1 MATRRL
7 YFHGFLIVLISLA
20 LGLVVAAV
28 GPGPAGRLWLA
39 SHTTGLMTGLLVI
52 AAGAVWSELTLG
64 ARALRVAYFCVT
76 TGAWAGLVLLGLFVP
91 IMKMPQGQAGHELP
105 PVSGWPM
112 AVVGVALIYVTL
124 TLLAG
129 AVMIVLG
136 LRPKP

>member
-1 MATRRL
+1 MPTRRL

-39 SHTTGLMTGLLVI
+39 SHTTGLMTGLMVV
-52 AAGAVWSELTLG
+52 AAGVVWSELTLSE
-64 ARALRVAYFCVT
+64 RALKAAYFCIT
-76 TGAWAGLVLLGLFVP
+76 SGAWAGVIFLGVFVP

-112 AVVGVALIYVTL
+112 AVVGVSLVYVTL

-129 AVMIVLG
+129 ATLVVIG
-136 LRPKP
+136 LRTKK